1 MGMRLSFRS
10 LFRRADWRDDLSAY
24 VDDELP
30 ARERERVEAQLADS
44 AEMQEYL
51 ADLQQ
56 MRSVL
61 RSFDTAPSNA
71 PSSVP
76 FQLTQEMINDPAR
89 VPFQPTVAARALRL
103 SMSTAAVGVATFA
116 AVMIFDAVD
125 SPTVTFTTTSAGDS
139 GRGVPTAAVV
149 TDEVQ
154 VEVEAEA
161 QAAADAQPSAVTAVS
176 ATSMS
181 SGSESAPQAESA
193 EQQEAEQSAPAD
205 AIEVAEEAMQA
216 EQQAPVASVAAVNGE
231 AEQQEAAQQAS
242 YEDEAQQQA
251 RAEQASEDA
260 ASDPSRRA
268 LTAGS
273 ARGESDAEEV
283 TAESVV
289 AQQQA
294 SDAAPEASQDDASTT
309 SALTTSTLEGTGST
323 EDASTES
330 TAADSAER
338 DRGDGQ
344 EPAAASTQS
353 QTRTVATSVTHT
365 ESDWPLEQRPRSSTV
380 QLATDPAWERPVQ
393 IVLAAIAISA
403 TVFWLVLTIV
413 DRRRRA

>member
-1 MGMRLSFRS
+1 MGRRLSFRA

-24 VDDELP
+24 VDDELSP
-30 ARERERVEAQLADS
+30 RERERVEAQLADS
-44 AEMQEYL
+44 TEMQEYL

-61 RSFDTAPSNA
+61 RSFDTAPS
-71 PSSVP
+71 SVP
-76 FQLTQEMINDPAR
+76 FQLTPEMIDDPAR

-125 SPTVTFTTTSAGDS
+125 SPTVTFTTSSAGDS

-149 TDEVQ
+149 TDEVE
-154 VEVEAEA
+154 VEVAA
-161 QAAADAQPSAVTAVS
+161 QAAADAEPSAVTAVS
-176 ATSMS
+176 ATSADAD
-181 SGSESAPQAESA
+181 SGRESASQADSA
-193 EQQEAEQSAPAD
+193 GQQEAEQRAPAE
-205 AIEVAEEAMQA
+205 ATAVAQEEMQA
-216 EQQAPVASVAAVNGE
+216 EQQASVAAVDGE
-231 AEQQEAAQQAS
+231 AAQEESAQQEAAQQTS
-242 YEDEAQQQA
+242 YEEEAEQRQA
-251 RAEQASEDA
+251 MAKQASEDA
-260 ASDPSRRA
+260 AADPSRRA

-294 SDAAPEASQDDASTT
+294 PDAAQEPNQDDASIT
-309 SALTTSTLEGTGST
+309 SASEATGST
-323 EDASTES
+323 EDASTDS
-330 TAADSAER
+330 TAAEWPER
-338 DRGDGQ
+338 DREDGQ
-344 EPAAASTQS
+344 ERAAASTQS
-353 QTRTVATSVTHT
+353 ETRTVATSVTHT

-380 QLATDPAWERPVQ
+380 QLATDPSWERPVQ

-413 DRRRRA
+413 DRRRRV

>member
-1 MGMRLSFRS
+1 MGMRLSLRS

-24 VDDELP
+24 VDDELSR
-30 ARERERVEAQLADS
+30 RERERVAAQLADS

-61 RSFDTAPSNA
+61 RSFDTAPS
-71 PSSVP
+71 SVP
-76 FQLTQEMINDPAR
+76 FQLTPEMVNDPAR

-149 TDEVQ
+149 TDEVE
-154 VEVEAEA
+154 VEVEA
-161 QAAADAQPSAVTAVS
+161 QAAADAEPSAVTAVS
-176 ATSMS
+176 ATSAD
-181 SGSESAPQAESA
+181 SGRESAPQAESA
-193 EQQEAEQSAPAD
+193 EQQEAQQSAPAD
-205 AIEVAEEAMQA
+205 ATEVAQEEMQA
-216 EQQAPVASVAAVNGE
+216 EQQASVAAVDGE
-231 AEQQEAAQQAS
+231 AEQQEAAQQAA
-242 YEDEAQQQA
+242 YEEETEQRQA
-251 RAEQASEDA
+251 MADQTSEDA

-268 LTAGS
+268 LTAGG

-294 SDAAPEASQDDASTT
+294 PDAAQESSQDDASDT
-309 SALTTSTLEGTGST
+309 SASEATGST
-323 EDASTES
+323 EDASTDS
-330 TAADSAER
+330 TAAESPEG

-344 EPAAASTQS
+344 ERAAASTQS
-353 QTRTVATSVTHT
+353 ETRTVATSVTHT

-380 QLATDPAWERPVQ
+380 QLATDPSWERPVQ

>member
-24 VDDELP
+24 VDDELSP
-30 ARERERVEAQLADS
+30 RERERVEAQLADS
-44 AEMQEYL
+44 GEMQEYL

-61 RSFDTAPSNA
+61 RSLDTA

-76 FQLTQEMINDPAR
+76 FQLTPEMINDPTR

-125 SPTVTFTTTSAGDS
+125 SPTVTFTTSSAGDS

-149 TDEVQ
+149 TDEVE
-154 VEVEAEA
+154 VEVEA
-161 QAAADAQPSAVTAVS
+161 QAAADAEPSAVTAVS
-176 ATSMS
+176 ATSAD
-181 SGSESAPQAESA
+181 SGPESASQAESA
-193 EQQEAEQSAPAD
+193 ELQEAEQRVPAD
-205 AIEVAEEAMQA
+205 AAEAAQEEMQA
-216 EQQAPVASVAAVNGE
+216 EQQASVAAVDGE
-231 AEQQEAAQQAS
+231 SEQQEAAQQAS
-242 YEDEAQQQA
+242 YEEEAEQQQA
-251 RAEQASEDA
+251 MTEQTSEDA

-294 SDAAPEASQDDASTT
+294 PDAAQEPNQDDASTT
-309 SALTTSTLEGTGST
+309 PASEATAKATGST
-323 EDASTES
+323 EDASTDSIAAES
-330 TAADSAER
+330 PER

-344 EPAAASTQS
+344 ERAAASTQS
-353 QTRTVATSVTHT
+353 ETRTVATSVTHT

-380 QLATDPAWERPVQ
+380 QLATDPSWERPVQ

-403 TVFWLVLTIV
+403 TVFWLVLTTV
-413 DRRRRA
+413 DRRRRV

>member
-24 VDDELP
+24 VDDELS

-61 RSFDTAPSNA
+61 RSFDTASSNA

-76 FQLTQEMINDPAR
+76 FQLTPEMIDDPTR

-149 TDEVQ
+149 TEE
-154 VEVEAEA
+154 VEVEVET
-161 QAAADAQPSAVTAVS
+161 QAVADAEPSAVTAVS
-176 ATSMS
+176 ATSTG
-181 SGSESAPQAESA
+181 SGRESAPQAESA
-193 EQQEAEQSAPAD
+193 EQQEAEQRAPAD
-205 AIEVAEEAMQA
+205 ATEVAQEEMQA
-216 EQQAPVASVAAVNGE
+216 EQQASVASVAAVDDE

-242 YEDEAQQQA
+242 FEAEAQQQQA
-251 RAEQASEDA
+251 IAEQASEDA

-273 ARGESDAEEV
+273 GRGDSDAEEV

-289 AQQQA
+289 AHQQA
-294 SDAAPEASQDDASTT
+294 SDAAQASSQDDASTT
-309 SALTTSTLEGTGST
+309 SASEATGST
-323 EDASTES
+323 EDASPES
-330 TAADSAER
+330 TAAESPEP

-344 EPAAASTQS
+344 ARAAASTQS
-353 QTRTVATSVTHT
+353 ETRTVATSVTHT

-380 QLATDPAWERPVQ
+380 QLATDPSWERPVQ

>member
-1 MGMRLSFRS
+1 MGMRLSLRS

-24 VDDELP
+24 VDDELSP
-30 ARERERVEAQLADS
+30 RERERVETQLADS

-61 RSFDTAPSNA
+61 RSFDTAPS
-71 PSSVP
+71 SVP
-76 FQLTQEMINDPAR
+76 FQLTPEMINDPAR

-149 TDEVQ
+149 TDEVE
-154 VEVEAEA
+154 VEVEA
-161 QAAADAQPSAVTAVS
+161 QAAAEAEPSAVTAVS
-176 ATSMS
+176 ATSAD
-181 SGSESAPQAESA
+181 SGRESAPQAESA
-193 EQQEAEQSAPAD
+193 EQQEVDQSAPAD
-205 AIEVAEEAMQA
+205 ATEIAQEKMQA
-216 EQQAPVASVAAVNGE
+216 EQQASVAALDSE

-242 YEDEAQQQA
+242 YEEEAEQRQA
-251 RAEQASEDA
+251 MAEQASEDA

-268 LTAGS
+268 LTAGG

-294 SDAAPEASQDDASTT
+294 PDAAQESNQDDASTT
-309 SALTTSTLEGTGST
+309 SASEATGSS
-323 EDASTES
+323 EDASTDS
-330 TAADSAER
+330 TAAESPER

-344 EPAAASTQS
+344 ERAVASPQS
-353 QTRTVATSVTHT
+353 ETRTVATSVTHT

>member
-1 MGMRLSFRS
+1 M
-10 LFRRADWRDDLSAY
+10 FRRADWRDDLSAY
-24 VDDELP
+24 VDDELSP
-30 ARERERVEAQLADS
+30 RERERVAAQLADS

-61 RSFDTAPSNA
+61 RSFDTAPS
-71 PSSVP
+71 SVP
-76 FQLTQEMINDPAR
+76 FQLTPEMINDPAR

-149 TDEVQ
+149 TDEVE
-154 VEVEAEA
+154 VEVEA
-161 QAAADAQPSAVTAVS
+161 QAAADAEPSAVTAVS
-176 ATSMS
+176 ATSAD
-181 SGSESAPQAESA
+181 SGRESASQAESA
-193 EQQEAEQSAPAD
+193 EQREVEQSAPAD
-205 AIEVAEEAMQA
+205 ATEVAQEKMQA
-216 EQQAPVASVAAVNGE
+216 EQQASVAAVDGE
-231 AEQQEAAQQAS
+231 AEQQEAAQQAA
-242 YEDEAQQQA
+242 YEEEAEQRQA
-251 RAEQASEDA
+251 MAEQASEDA

-273 ARGESDAEEV
+273 ARGESDAAEV

-294 SDAAPEASQDDASTT
+294 SDAAQETNQDDASTT
-309 SALTTSTLEGTGST
+309 SAPEATGSI
-323 EDASTES
+323 EDASTDS
-330 TAADSAER
+330 TAAESPER
-338 DRGDGQ
+338 DRSGGQ
-344 EPAAASTQS
+344 ERAAASTQS
-353 QTRTVATSVTHT
+353 ETRTVATSVTHT

-380 QLATDPAWERPVQ
+380 QLATDPSWERPVQ

>member
-24 VDDELP
+24 VDDELSP
-30 ARERERVEAQLADS
+30 RERQRVAAQLAES

-61 RSFDTAPSNA
+61 RSFDTAPS
-71 PSSVP
+71 SVP
-76 FQLTQEMINDPAR
+76 FQLTPEMINDPAR

-149 TDEVQ
+149 TDEVE
-154 VEVEAEA
+154 VEVEA
-161 QAAADAQPSAVTAVS
+161 QAAADAEPSAVTAVS
-176 ATSMS
+176 ATSAD
-181 SGSESAPQAESA
+181 SGRESAPKAESA

-205 AIEVAEEAMQA
+205 ATEVAQEKMQA
-216 EQQAPVASVAAVNGE
+216 EQQASVAAVDGE
-231 AEQQEAAQQAS
+231 AEQQEAAQQAA
-242 YEDEAQQQA
+242 YEEEAEQRQA
-251 RAEQASEDA
+251 MAEQASEDA

-268 LTAGS
+268 LTAGG
-273 ARGESDAEEV
+273 ARGESDAAEV

-294 SDAAPEASQDDASTT
+294 SDAAQETNQDDASTT
-309 SALTTSTLEGTGST
+309 SASEATGST
-323 EDASTES
+323 EDVPTDS
-330 TAADSAER
+330 TAAESPER
-338 DRGDGQ
+338 DRSDGQ
-344 EPAAASTQS
+344 ERAAASTQS
-353 QTRTVATSVTHT
+353 ETRTVATSVTHT

-380 QLATDPAWERPVQ
+380 QLATDPSWERPVQ
-393 IVLAAIAISA
+393 VVLAAIAISA